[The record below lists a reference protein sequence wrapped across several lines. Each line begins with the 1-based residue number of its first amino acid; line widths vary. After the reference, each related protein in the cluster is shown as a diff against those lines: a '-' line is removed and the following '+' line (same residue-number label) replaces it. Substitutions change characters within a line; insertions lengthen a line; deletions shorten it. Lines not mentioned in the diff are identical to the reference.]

1 MKFCPYCGV
10 SLPGNAASFC
20 PECGKPMPIK
30 KAGGAGRKKKRPSHP
45 KPNQNPQPRPRPVN
59 PMDVNYDGYYDDI
72 QPVDAGVRGE
82 GTDPELVKRIVLV
95 ILGAVGVIAFAIV
108 LMMLL

>member
-20 PECGKPMPIK
+20 PECGKPLPNK
-30 KAGGAGRKKKRPSHP
+30 KAVSTRQQRKLPSHP
-45 KPNQNPQPRPRPVN
+45 RPHQKPRPRTKPVN
-59 PMDVNYDGYYDDI
+59 PMDINYDGYYDDI
-72 QPVDAGVRGE
+72 QPVDAGIRRE
-82 GTDPELVKRIVLV
+82 GVDPELVKRIILV
-95 ILGAVGVIAFAIV
+95 ILGAVGVIVLAII